1 MVRGQPGLLH
11 SRSAAQSAPAPQIRA
26 PKFDASNAG
35 RSSIAIIIVLPD
47 VVNCCSL
54 QSGSIVAENID
65 AGGLQQAIETLQ
77 RDESRLFIHRL
88 FFRPGGE
95 S

>member
-1 MVRGQPGLLH
+1 
-11 SRSAAQSAPAPQIRA
+11 
-26 PKFDASNAG
+26 
-35 RSSIAIIIVLPD
+35 
-47 VVNCCSL
+47 VNCCSL
-54 QSGSIVAENID
+54 QSGSIVAKNVD